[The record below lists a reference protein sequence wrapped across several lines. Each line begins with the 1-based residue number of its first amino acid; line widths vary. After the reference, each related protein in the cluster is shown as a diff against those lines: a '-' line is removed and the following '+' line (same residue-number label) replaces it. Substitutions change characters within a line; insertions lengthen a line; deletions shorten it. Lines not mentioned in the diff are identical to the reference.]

1 MRTQKRRT
9 NVSCAVLVMILVIY
23 VPSQTVEDWSKVLFS
38 VMAAMD
44 VFQRITVQGTVSRK
58 IM

>member
-9 NVSCAVLVMILVIY
+9 NVLCAVLVMILVIY

>member
-44 VFQRITVQGTVSRK
+44 VLQRITVQGTVSRK